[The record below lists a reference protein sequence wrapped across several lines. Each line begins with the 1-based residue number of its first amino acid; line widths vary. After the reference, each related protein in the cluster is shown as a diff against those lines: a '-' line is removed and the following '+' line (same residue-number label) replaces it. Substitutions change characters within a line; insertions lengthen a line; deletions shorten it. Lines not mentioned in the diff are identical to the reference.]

1 MRQITS
7 KTRFRIHSEHYENV
21 SKCIVQSVYACISSY
36 VWSLI
41 EKVILDL
48 IVRVFRPSHPATE
61 DKAVENLTNTIG
73 LFSDNKHIVALS
85 FRGKKESID

>member
-48 IVRVFRPSHPATE
+48 IVRVLDLLTQQLRTKPSKT
-61 DKAVENLTNTIG
+61 
-73 LFSDNKHIVALS
+73 
-85 FRGKKESID
+85 

>member
-7 KTRFRIHSEHYENV
+7 KTRFRSHSEHENV
-21 SKCIVQSVYACISSY
+21 FKCIVQSVYACISSY

-61 DKAVENLTNTIG
+61 DKAVGNLTNTIG